1 MIQYYPEALCNVHR
15 YNDLGC
21 DAHANDAGPKDLD
34 NVKALHQFESG
45 ERARL
50 LEEEEDEWL
59 YNASAVMEK
68 VRDLREQLKQSQEQL
83 QQAKNQLE
91 EERMMRLEVCEERE
105 RESKRESETE
115 KE

>member
-34 NVKALHQFESG
+34 NVKALHQLESG

-83 QQAKNQLE
+83 QQAKKQLE
-91 EERMMRLEVCEERE
+91 EERMTRLEVCEERE
-105 RESKRESETE
+105 RESKRERERE
-115 KE
+115 KD